1 MTEAPERIWMDPDIK
16 FPECEKQYM
25 CDVEYIRKDVSD
37 ALVAVA
43 RDSAYAEID
52 KLQEQIRALTTSG
65 IVEVAARNPSVMEYV
80 RHWESRTEKAEAR
93 VAELESIVLDYRH
106 VLNSAKTGRDLYC
119 GMYVAKE
126 YHFTR
131 DQIDAALSKI
141 NAALKGK
148 DDG

>member
-1 MTEAPERIWMDPDIK
+1 MGVMAKLPEGRQPLLWKDIPFSERPKAHPSTER
-16 FPECEKQYM
+16 
-25 CDVEYIRKDVSD
+25 
-37 ALVAVA
+37 L
-43 RDSAYAEID
+43 EID
-52 KLQEQIRALTTSG
+52 KLKE
-65 IVEVAARNPSVMEYV
+65 
-80 RHWESRTEKAEAR
+80 R

-106 VLNSAKTGRDLYC
+106 VLNLAKTGRDLYR